1 MEEKSIQKIIDTVE
15 LLTVD
20 DKVKFEDNKEKEYIG
35 KVVETQNPVS
45 ENKKNK
51 LIKGDKTTEDCVLEL
66 LYDSEGGPITVK
78 VSFKD
83 GSANELNSIRVL
95 TN

>member
-1 MEEKSIQKIIDTVE
+1 MKKSIEKIIDTVE

-20 DKVKFEDNKEKEYIG
+20 DKVKFEDNREKEYIG

-51 LIKGDKTTEDCVLEL
+51 LIG
-66 LYDSEGGPITVK
+66 
-78 VSFKD
+78 
-83 GSANELNSIRVL
+83 
-95 TN
+95 